1 MEEFSPLLLSFLLI
15 SLPLLSSSQFL
26 VDDTQALFTFK
37 SALATRT
44 NSLSSWTSNNYTCTA
59 WVGVYCNSTD
69 TGPRVFELRLPGSA
83 LSGAIP
89 SSSIS
94 NLTSLRILS
103 LRHNSITSPLPDDL
117 SVQKNITSL
126 FINNNK
132 FTGPIPTVLSSLLS
146 LERLD
151 LSWNNFSG
159 EVPSSLNNL
168 TQLKSLFLQY
178 NNISG
183 TLPQELNFPNLE
195 LFNIS
200 YNSNLSGPIPL
211 SLTKFPAS
219 AFIGTKLC
227 GGPLG
232 PCTPTPSPSPYT
244 PSPVGPPPTPTPSSN
259 GNGNSLS
266 AGAIAGIVIGSAAAI
281 LVLVF
286 LIVIL
291 LRKGQYDSQSAQT
304 KRPAPALFAGSTAT
318 RQEAYG
324 AQAAAQAEPYS
335 SALASSIVGT
345 APAEPYSSAPASS
358 IAGTVP
364 AATAATAGAAVP
376 AVPVAVPTGRKL
388 AFFRKGEVPKFD
400 LENLLRA
407 SAEVLGRGTFGTTYK
422 AILESGDAVAVK
434 RLHEVYLS
442 EKEFRER
449 VARVGELEHKN
460 IVPLLAYYYSKDERL
475 LVYDFMPM
483 GSLSA
488 VLHGNR
494 GSGRTPLNWETRAI
508 IALAVSRGLHHI
520 HSAGPTYSHG
530 NIKSSNVLL
539 TTSYEGRLS
548 DHGLFSFA
556 STRSPS
562 SRVAG
567 YHAPEITDPK
577 KISQKADIYSF
588 GVLVLE
594 LLTGKAPAQ
603 AVLNEEGVDLPRWV
617 QSVLR
622 EDSMGD
628 VFDMDLVRY
637 QNAGEDMIQ
646 LLQLA
651 IDCTKQFPDQRPNI
665 AEIVERIEDIVKN
678 RDVSASGESGT
689 E

>member
-1 MEEFSPLLLSFLLI
+1 MEEFSPLLLSFLLL
-15 SLPLLSSSQFL
+15 SLPLLGSSQFL
-26 VDDTQALFTFK
+26 AEDTQALFTFK
-37 SALATRT
+37 SALATRS
-44 NSLSSWTSNNYTCTA
+44 NALSSWTSNNYTCTA

-69 TGPRVFELRLPGSA
+69 TGPRVFELRLPGIA

-89 SSSIS
+89 SSTIS
-94 NLTSLRILS
+94 NLTSLRVLS

-151 LSWNNFSG
+151 LSSNNFSG

-168 TQLKSLFLQY
+168 TQLKSLFLQD

-200 YNSNLSGPIPL
+200 YNSNLSGPIPP

-232 PCTPTPSPSPYT
+232 PCTPTPNPSPYT
-244 PSPVGPPPTPTPSSN
+244 PSPVGPPPTPSN
-259 GNGNSLS
+259 NNNSNSLS
-266 AGAIAGIVIGSAAAI
+266 AGAIAGIVIGAAAAFSV
-281 LVLVF
+281 LVLLV
-286 LIVIL
+286 VIL
-291 LRKGQYDSQSAQT
+291 FRKGQYDSQSARA
-304 KRPAPALFAGSTAT
+304 KPPGPALFAGSTGT
-318 RQEAYG
+318 HQEAYSTPAV
-324 AQAAAQAEPYS
+324 AQSDTAQ
-335 SALASSIVGT
+335 
-345 APAEPYSSAPASS
+345 AEPYSSAPASS
-358 IAGTVP
+358 TAGTVP
-364 AATAATAGAAVP
+364 AAPAATVATAVP
-376 AVPVAVPTGRKL
+376 AVPVSVPIGRKL

-422 AILESGDAVAVK
+422 AILESGDTVAVK
-434 RLHEVYLS
+434 RLQEVYLS
-442 EKEFRER
+442 EKDFREK

-494 GSGRTPLNWETRAI
+494 GSGRTPLNWETRAN

-520 HSAGPTYSHG
+520 HSAGPTMSHG

-548 DHGLFSFA
+548 DHSLFSFA
-556 STRSPS
+556 STRSPL

-567 YHAPEITDPK
+567 YRAPEITDPK

-637 QNAGEDMIQ
+637 QNAGEDMMQ

-651 IDCTKQFPDQRPNI
+651 VDCTKQFPDQRPNT

-678 RDVSASGESGT
+678 RDVSASGSGT

>member
-1 MEEFSPLLLSFLLI
+1 MEEFSPLLLSFLLL

-26 VDDTQALFTFK
+26 AEDTQALFTFK

-44 NSLSSWTSNNYTCTA
+44 SSLSSWTSSNYTCTA

-69 TGPRVFELRLPGSA
+69 TGPRVFELRLPGTA

-89 SSSIS
+89 SSTIS
-94 NLTSLRILS
+94 NLTSLRVLS

-117 SVQKNITSL
+117 SVQKNITRL
-126 FINNNK
+126 FINNNN

-151 LSWNNFSG
+151 LSSNNFSG

-178 NNISG
+178 NSISG

-200 YNSNLSGPIPL
+200 YNSNLSGPIPP

-232 PCTPTPSPSPYT
+232 PCTPTPNPSPYT
-244 PSPVGPPPTPTPSSN
+244 PSPVGPPPTPSSN
-259 GNGNSLS
+259 SKTIS
-266 AGAIAGIVIGSAAAI
+266 AGAIAGIVIGSAAAV

-318 RQEAYG
+318 RQETHSAP
-324 AQAAAQAEPYS
+324 AVTQSDTAQAEPYS
-335 SALASSIVGT
+335 SAPGSST
-345 APAEPYSSAPASS
+345 
-358 IAGTVP
+358 AGTVLAAP
-364 AATAATAGAAVP
+364 AATVATAVP
-376 AVPVAVPTGRKL
+376 AVPVSVPTGRKL
-388 AFFRKGEVPKFD
+388 AFFRKGEVSKFD

-422 AILESGDAVAVK
+422 AILESGDTVAVK
-434 RLHEVYLS
+434 RLQEVYLS
-442 EKEFRER
+442 EKDFREK
-449 VARVGELEHKN
+449 VARFGELEHKN

-494 GSGRTPLNWETRAI
+494 GSGRTPLNWETRAN

-520 HSAGPTYSHG
+520 HSAGPTLSHG

-567 YHAPEITDPK
+567 YRAPEITDPK

-603 AVLNEEGVDLPRWV
+603 AILNEEGVDLPRWV

-637 QNAGEDMIQ
+637 QNAGEDMMQ

-651 IDCTKQFPDQRPNI
+651 VDCTKQFPDQRPNT
-665 AEIVERIEDIVKN
+665 AEIVERIEGIVKN
-678 RDVSASGESGT
+678 RDVSASGSGT